1 MVTVPSQMGVHNL
14 SLGLPSN
21 NTPSKL
27 QERER
32 ERERERGRERE
43 REREREGEGGRLD
56 SMSTIVTT
64 LHKHIY
70 NLVQEI
76 VSGN

>member
-27 QERER
+27 QEE
-32 ERERERGRERE
+32 EMGGERGREEGERGRE
-43 REREREGEGGRLD
+43 GERGGGRGRGEREGGRRREGERGGGRGMEGD
-56 SMSTIVTT
+56 
-64 LHKHIY
+64 
-70 NLVQEI
+70 
-76 VSGN
+76 